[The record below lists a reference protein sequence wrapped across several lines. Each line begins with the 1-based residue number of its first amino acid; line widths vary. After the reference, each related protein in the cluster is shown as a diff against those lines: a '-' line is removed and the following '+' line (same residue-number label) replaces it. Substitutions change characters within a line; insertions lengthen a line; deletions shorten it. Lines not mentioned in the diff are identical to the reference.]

1 MAAHQLT
8 GCGEAKVNDNVMQ
21 SMDPE
26 DKDNP
31 VSTPQVLINFFSS
44 LEKILTFPSN
54 KLNS

>member
-26 DKDNP
+26 DKDIP

-44 LEKILTFPSN
+44 LEKILAFPSN